1 MNVSLDE
8 LRRIAEV
15 EFSDLIKDS
24 QLLEEKLRLFLDDTS
39 YIDLWL
45 SRKLSDRFGFHW
57 ERGHLDN
64 TIYRYDNFPDPSW
77 KDITTYPRHFH
88 NGSQEKVEAAPFD
101 AEEIVEGFRGFMRF
115 VESKTKEK
123 YAESRMRKLTR
134 ERGKD
139 WDTMS
144 EDEREEFINEL
155 AHEDKDIAEE

>member
-1 MNVSLDE
+1 MSILLDD

-15 EFSDLIKDS
+15 EFSSLIKDS
-24 QLLEEKLRLFLDDTS
+24 QLLEEKLRLFLEDTS

-45 SRKLSDRFGFHW
+45 SRKLPDRFGFHW

-64 TIYRYDNFPDPSW
+64 TFYRYDNFPDPAW
-77 KDITTYPRHFH
+77 KNVATYPRHFH

-101 AEEIVEGFRGFMRF
+101 AEIIEGFRGFMRF
-115 VESKTKEK
+115 VDSKSKEI

-134 ERGKD
+134 ERGKE

-144 EDEREEFINEL
+144 EEEREKFIDDVI
-155 AHEDKDIAEE
+155 HEDRNIAEE